1 MNYQSKALRSLE
13 GRKMPRIL
21 VVDDSEFMRR
31 VLRNILEG
39 GGHKVLEAR
48 NADEALRI
56 FKGEGADIITMDI
69 VMPETD
75 GIETVKRLKDADE
88 NVKIIM
94 ISALGHQKTVMRA
107 LEAGALD
114 FIMKPFT
121 ADDVLESVN
130 AVLHI
135 RT

>member
-1 MNYQSKALRSLE
+1 LDQEAETMATV
-13 GRKMPRIL
+13 M

-39 GGHKVLEAR
+39 GGHRVVEAR
-48 NADEALRI
+48 NADEALRM
-56 FKGEGADIITMDI
+56 FQNESVDIVTMDI

-75 GIETVKRLKDADE
+75 GIEAVKRLKEADE
-88 NVKIIM
+88 DIKIIM
-94 ISALGHQKTVMRA
+94 ISALGHQRTVMRA
-107 LEAGALD
+107 LEAGAMD

-130 AVLHI
+130 AVLHLPS
-135 RT
+135 

>member
-1 MNYQSKALRSLE
+1 LVQEAETMATV
-13 GRKMPRIL
+13 M

-39 GGHKVLEAR
+39 GGHRVVEAR
-48 NADEALRI
+48 NADEALRM
-56 FKGEGADIITMDI
+56 FQNESVDIVTMDI

-75 GIETVKRLKDADE
+75 GIEAVKRLKEADE
-88 NVKIIM
+88 DIRIIM

-107 LEAGALD
+107 LEAGAMD

-130 AVLHI
+130 AVLHLPN
-135 RT
+135 

>member
-1 MNYQSKALRSLE
+1 MATV
-13 GRKMPRIL
+13 M

-39 GGHKVLEAR
+39 GGHRVVEAR
-48 NADEALRI
+48 NADEALKMFQNESI
-56 FKGEGADIITMDI
+56 DIVTMDI

-75 GIETVKRLKDADE
+75 GIEAVKRLKEADE
-88 NVKIIM
+88 DIRIIM

-130 AVLHI
+130 AVLQLPS
-135 RT
+135 

>member
-1 MNYQSKALRSLE
+1 VRNPLGQEAETMATV
-13 GRKMPRIL
+13 M

-39 GGHKVLEAR
+39 GGHRVVEAR
-48 NADEALRI
+48 NADEALRM
-56 FKGEGADIITMDI
+56 FQNESVDIVTMDI

-75 GIETVKRLKDADE
+75 GIEAVKRLKEADE
-88 NVKIIM
+88 DIRIIM

-107 LEAGALD
+107 LEAGAMD

-130 AVLHI
+130 AVLHLPS
-135 RT
+135 

>member
-1 MNYQSKALRSLE
+1 MAKV
-13 GRKMPRIL
+13 L

-31 VLRNILEG
+31 VLKNILEG
-39 GGHKVLEAR
+39 GEHSVREAK
-48 NADEALRI
+48 NASEALEL
-56 FKGEGADIITMDI
+56 FKRFGADIITMDI

-75 GIETVKRLKDADE
+75 GIETVKRLKDVDP

-107 LEAGALD
+107 LEAGAMD

-121 ADDVLESVN
+121 SDDVLESVN
-130 AVLHI
+130 AVLQME
-135 RT
+135 R

>member
-1 MNYQSKALRSLE
+1 MANV
-13 GRKMPRIL
+13 L

-31 VLRNILEG
+31 VIRNILEG
-39 GGHKVLEAR
+39 GGHRVTEAR
-48 NADEALRI
+48 NSEEALRL
-56 FKGEGADIITMDI
+56 FSEKGAEVITMDI

-75 GIETVKRLKDADE
+75 GIETVKKLKDLDGH
-88 NVKIIM
+88 VRIIM

-121 ADDVLESVN
+121 ADDVLESVK
-130 AVLHI
+130 AVLQVSP
-135 RT
+135 

>member
-1 MNYQSKALRSLE
+1 V
-13 GRKMPRIL
+13 GRLATVL
-21 VVDDSEFMRR
+21 VVDDSDFMRS

-39 GGHKVLEAR
+39 GGHRVLEAR
-48 NADEALRI
+48 NADEAVRV
-56 FKGEGADIITMDI
+56 FQDQKADVITMDI

-75 GIETVKRLKDADE
+75 GIEAVKKLKVADR
-88 NVKIIM
+88 NVRIVM

-130 AVLHI
+130 AVLQMEH
-135 RT
+135 

>member
-1 MNYQSKALRSLE
+1 MAKV
-13 GRKMPRIL
+13 L
-21 VVDDSEFMRR
+21 VVDDSEFMRK
-31 VLRNILEG
+31 VLKNILES
-39 GGHKVLEAR
+39 GGHKVVEAR

-56 FKGEGADIITMDI
+56 FRSEGADVITMDI

-75 GIETVKRLKDADE
+75 GIETVKRLKEADKSA
-88 NVKIIM
+88 KIVM

-121 ADDVLESVN
+121 ADDVLESID
-130 AVLHI
+130 AVIHVK
-135 RT
+135 T

>member
-1 MNYQSKALRSLE
+1 MRS
-13 GRKMPRIL
+13 
-21 VVDDSEFMRR
+21 

-39 GGHKVLEAR
+39 GGHRVLEAR
-48 NADEALRI
+48 NADEAVRT
-56 FKGEGADIITMDI
+56 FRDQKADVITMDI

-75 GIETVKRLKDADE
+75 GIETVKKLKLADK
-88 NVKIIM
+88 NARIIM

-130 AVLHI
+130 AVLQLEH
-135 RT
+135 